1 MKLLKRT
8 VKNYILYSA
17 LLLLICTPLYYLSIH
32 RLFVN
37 EMEEELFHHKNNFK
51 KTLDKLEYEKD
62 IQLYQLIN
70 EEFQLKETS
79 KWPISDSLFTYSQY
93 DSLEKT
99 FVPYR
104 ALRTGVTVQGTRYEL
119 LIRESIVGN
128 TKLVTAIVAIQ
139 TTLLVLMLIGFILI
153 NRKLSKVVWDP
164 FYTILEKLKNYQIDK
179 DLTIDLPHSSTAEF
193 RDLSE
198 ALVHLVNK
206 SRDAYLSQKEFTENA
221 SHELQTPL
229 AIFRS
234 KLELLMQGAD
244 ISSEQAELISS
255 LLNATDRI
263 VRLNKNL
270 LLLSK
275 IENRQFLSRQEILL
289 SSALTQSLGL
299 YKQMAQEKEIKI
311 TTHIISEI
319 AIKTNPSLLEILLS
333 NLISNA
339 IRYTPA
345 QNEVRIEIEKK
356 SITIRNPGEPFN
368 FPNKIFDRF
377 NRESRTTQGNGLG
390 LAIVKKICDTEG
402 IPITYHYSQGSHLF
416 SIDF

>member
-1 MKLLKRT
+1 
-8 VKNYILYSA
+8 
-17 LLLLICTPLYYLSIH
+17 
-32 RLFVN
+32 
-37 EMEEELFHHKNNFK
+37 MEEELFHHKNNFN
-51 KTLDKLEYEKD
+51 KTLDKLENEKD

-79 KWPISDSLFTYSQY
+79 KWPISDSLFTYFQY
-93 DSLEKT
+93 DSLEKKT
-99 FVPYR
+99 VPYR
-104 ALRTGVTVQGTRYEL
+104 ALRTGVTVQSTHYEL

-198 ALVHLVNK
+198 ALVQLVNK
-206 SRDAYLSQKEFTENA
+206 SREAYLSQKEFTENA

-244 ISSEQAELISS
+244 ITSDQAELISS

-263 VRLNKNL
+263 ARLNKNL

-289 SSALTQSLGL
+289 SSALSQSLGL
-299 YKQMAQEKEIKI
+299 YKQMALEKEIKI

-319 AIKTNPSLLEILLS
+319 PIKTNPSLLEILLS

-345 QNEVRIEIEKK
+345 KNEIRIEIENKT
-356 SITIRNPGEPFN
+356 ITIGNPGEPFN

-402 IPITYHYSQGSHLF
+402 IQCTYHYSNGNHLF
-416 SIDF
+416 SIGF

>member
-51 KTLDKLEYEKD
+51 KTLDKLENEKD

>member
-51 KTLDKLEYEKD
+51 KTLDKLENEKD

-70 EEFQLKETS
+70 EEFQLKETN

-319 AIKTNPSLLEILLS
+319 AVKTNPSLLEILLS

-402 IPITYHYSQGSHLF
+402 IPITYHYLQGSHLF

>member
-17 LLLLICTPLYYLSIH
+17 LLLLICTPIYYLSIH

-51 KTLDKLEYEKD
+51 KTLDKLENEKD

-339 IRYTPA
+339 LRYTPA

-402 IPITYHYSQGSHLF
+402 IPITYHYLQGSHLF

>member
-1 MKLLKRT
+1 
-8 VKNYILYSA
+8 
-17 LLLLICTPLYYLSIH
+17 
-32 RLFVN
+32 
-37 EMEEELFHHKNNFK
+37 MEEELFHHKNNFN
-51 KTLDKLEYEKD
+51 KTLNKLENEKD

-70 EEFQLKETS
+70 EEFQLKKTS

-93 DSLEKT
+93 DSLEKK
-99 FVPYR
+99 FVPYL
-104 ALRTGVTVQGTRYEL
+104 ALRTGVTVQSARYEL

-198 ALVHLVNK
+198 ALVQLVNK

-244 ISSEQAELISS
+244 ITSEQAELISS

-299 YKQMAQEKEIKI
+299 YKQMALEKEIKI

-319 AIKTNPSLLEILLS
+319 AIKTNPSLLETLLS

-339 IRYTPA
+339 IRYTPP
-345 QNEVRIEIEKK
+345 QNEVTIEIEKK

-368 FPNKIFDRF
+368 FPHKIFDRF
-377 NRESRTTQGNGLG
+377 NRESRTVQGNGLG

-402 IPITYHYSQGSHLF
+402 IPITYHYSKGNHLF

>member
-51 KTLDKLEYEKD
+51 KTLDKLENEKD

-319 AIKTNPSLLEILLS
+319 AVKTNPSLLEILLS

>member
-17 LLLLICTPLYYLSIH
+17 LLLLICTPIYYLSIH

-51 KTLDKLEYEKD
+51 KTLDKLENEKD

-221 SHELQTPL
+221 SHESQTPL

-319 AIKTNPSLLEILLS
+319 AVKTNPSLLEILLS

>member
-51 KTLDKLEYEKD
+51 KTLDKLENEKD

-70 EEFQLKETS
+70 EEFQLKETN

-339 IRYTPA
+339 LRYTPA

-402 IPITYHYSQGSHLF
+402 IPITYHYLQGSHLF

>member
-1 MKLLKRT
+1 
-8 VKNYILYSA
+8 
-17 LLLLICTPLYYLSIH
+17 
-32 RLFVN
+32 
-37 EMEEELFHHKNNFK
+37 MEEELFHHKNNFK
-51 KTLDKLEYEKD
+51 KTLDKLENEKD

-339 IRYTPA
+339 LRYTPA

-402 IPITYHYSQGSHLF
+402 IPITYHYLQGSHLF

>member
-1 MKLLKRT
+1 
-8 VKNYILYSA
+8 
-17 LLLLICTPLYYLSIH
+17 
-32 RLFVN
+32 
-37 EMEEELFHHKNNFK
+37 MEEELFHHKNNFN
-51 KTLDKLEYEKD
+51 KTLNKLENEKD

-70 EEFQLKETS
+70 EEFQLKKTS

-93 DSLEKT
+93 DSLEKK
-99 FVPYR
+99 FVPYL
-104 ALRTGVTVQGTRYEL
+104 ALRTGVTVQSARYEL

-198 ALVHLVNK
+198 ALVQLVNK

-244 ISSEQAELISS
+244 ITSEQAELISS

-299 YKQMAQEKEIKI
+299 YKQMALEKEIKI

-339 IRYTPA
+339 IRYTPP
-345 QNEVRIEIEKK
+345 QNEVTIEIEKK

-368 FPNKIFDRF
+368 FPHKIFDRF
-377 NRESRTTQGNGLG
+377 NRESRTVQGNGLG

-402 IPITYHYSQGSHLF
+402 IPITYHYSKGNHLF

>member
-17 LLLLICTPLYYLSIH
+17 LLLLICTPIYYLSIH

-51 KTLDKLEYEKD
+51 KTLDKLENEKD

-319 AIKTNPSLLEILLS
+319 AVKTNPSLLEILLS

>member
-51 KTLDKLEYEKD
+51 KTLDKLENEKD

-70 EEFQLKETS
+70 EEFQLKETN

-93 DSLEKT
+93 DSLEKS

-234 KLELLMQGAD
+234 KLELLMQGAE

>member
-17 LLLLICTPLYYLSIH
+17 LLLLICTPLYYLSIQ

-37 EMEEELFHHKNNFK
+37 EMEEELFHHKNNFN
-51 KTLDKLEYEKD
+51 KTLDKLENEKD

-70 EEFQLKETS
+70 EEFQLIETS

-104 ALRTGVTVQGTRYEL
+104 TLRTGVTVQGTHYEL

-139 TTLLVLMLIGFILI
+139 TSLLVLMLIGFILI

-244 ISSEQAELISS
+244 ITSEQAELISS

-263 VRLNKNL
+263 VKLNKNL

-289 SSALTQSLGL
+289 SSALSQSLGL

-345 QNEVRIEIEKK
+345 QNEVRIEIENK

-402 IPITYHYSQGSHLF
+402 ILITYLYSQGSHLF
-416 SIDF
+416 SINF

>member
-1 MKLLKRT
+1 
-8 VKNYILYSA
+8 
-17 LLLLICTPLYYLSIH
+17 
-32 RLFVN
+32 
-37 EMEEELFHHKNNFK
+37 MEEELFHHKNNFK
-51 KTLDKLEYEKD
+51 KTLDKLENEKD

-319 AIKTNPSLLEILLS
+319 AVKTNPSLLEILLS

>member
-1 MKLLKRT
+1 MKLLRRT

-17 LLLLICTPLYYLSIH
+17 LLLLICTPLYYISIH
-32 RLFVN
+32 QLFVN
-37 EMEEELFHHKNNFK
+37 EMEEELFHHKSNFNS
-51 KTLDKLEYEKD
+51 TLTKIETQKD

-79 KWPISDSLFTYSQY
+79 KWPISDSLFTYTQY
-93 DSLEKT
+93 DSLEKKII
-99 FVPYR
+99 PYR
-104 ALRTGVTVQGTRYEL
+104 ALRTGVIIHGAPYEL
-119 LIRESIVGN
+119 IIRESIVGN
-128 TKLVTAIVAIQ
+128 TKLVTAIVSIQ
-139 TTLLVLMLIGFILI
+139 TTLLILMLIGFILI

-164 FYTILEKLKNYQIDK
+164 FYTILEKLKSYQIDK
-179 DLTIDLPHSSTAEF
+179 DLTFDLPHSSTAEF

-244 ISSEQAELISS
+244 ITNDQAELIGS

-263 VRLNKNL
+263 ARLNKNL

-275 IENRQFLSRQEILL
+275 IENRQFLSKQEVFL
-289 SSALTQSLGL
+289 SSSLAQSLGL
-299 YKQMAQEKEIKI
+299 YKQMTLEKEIKI
-311 TTHIISEI
+311 TTHINSEF
-319 AIKTNPSLLEILLS
+319 AIKVNPTLLDILLS

-339 IRYTPA
+339 IKHTPA
-345 QNEVRIEIEKK
+345 QKEVRIEIDKK
-356 SITIRNPGEPFN
+356 SLTISNPGEPFN
-368 FPNKIFDRF
+368 YPHKIFDRF
-377 NRESRTTQGNGLG
+377 NRESRIGHGNGLG
-390 LAIVKKICDTEG
+390 LAIVKKICDTEDLQ
-402 IPITYHYSQGSHLF
+402 ITYHYSDGNHYF
-416 SIDF
+416 KIDF

>member
-51 KTLDKLEYEKD
+51 KTLDKLENEKD

-70 EEFQLKETS
+70 EEFQLKETN

>member
-17 LLLLICTPLYYLSIH
+17 LLLLICTPLYYLSIQ

-37 EMEEELFHHKNNFK
+37 EMEEELFHHKNNFN
-51 KTLDKLEYEKD
+51 KTLDKLENEKD

-70 EEFQLKETS
+70 EEFQLIETS

-104 ALRTGVTVQGTRYEL
+104 TLRTGVTVQGTHYEL

-139 TTLLVLMLIGFILI
+139 TSLLVLMLIGFILI

-244 ISSEQAELISS
+244 ITSEQAELISS

-263 VRLNKNL
+263 VKLNKNL

-289 SSALTQSLGL
+289 SSALSQSLGL

-345 QNEVRIEIEKK
+345 QNEVRIEIENK

-368 FPNKIFDRF
+368 FPNKIFYRF

-402 IPITYHYSQGSHLF
+402 IPITYLYSQGSHLF

>member
-70 EEFQLKETS
+70 EEFQLKETN

>member
-17 LLLLICTPLYYLSIH
+17 LLLLICTPIYYLSIH

-51 KTLDKLEYEKD
+51 KTLDKLENEKD

-319 AIKTNPSLLEILLS
+319 AVKTNPSLLEILLS

-402 IPITYHYSQGSHLF
+402 IPITYHYLQGSHLF

>member
-1 MKLLKRT
+1 
-8 VKNYILYSA
+8 
-17 LLLLICTPLYYLSIH
+17 
-32 RLFVN
+32 
-37 EMEEELFHHKNNFK
+37 MEEELFHHKNNFN
-51 KTLDKLEYEKD
+51 KTLNKLENEKD

-70 EEFQLKETS
+70 EEFQLKKTS

-93 DSLEKT
+93 DSLEKK

-104 ALRTGVTVQGTRYEL
+104 ALRTGVTVQSARYEL

-198 ALVHLVNK
+198 ALVQLVNK

-244 ISSEQAELISS
+244 ITSEQAELISS

-299 YKQMAQEKEIKI
+299 YKQMALEKEIKI

-319 AIKTNPSLLEILLS
+319 AIKTNPSLLETLLS

-339 IRYTPA
+339 IRYTPP
-345 QNEVRIEIEKK
+345 QNEVTIEIEKK

-368 FPNKIFDRF
+368 FPHKIFDRF
-377 NRESRTTQGNGLG
+377 NRESRTVQGNGLG

-402 IPITYHYSQGSHLF
+402 IPITYHYSKGNHLF

>member
-1 MKLLKRT
+1 MKLLRRT

-37 EMEEELFHHKNNFK
+37 EMEEELFHHKNNFN
-51 KTLDKLEYEKD
+51 KTLNKLENEKD

-70 EEFQLKETS
+70 EEFQLKKTS

-93 DSLEKT
+93 DSLEKK
-99 FVPYR
+99 FVPYL
-104 ALRTGVTVQGTRYEL
+104 ALRTGVTVQSARYEL

-198 ALVHLVNK
+198 ALVQLVNK

-244 ISSEQAELISS
+244 ITSEQAELISS

-299 YKQMAQEKEIKI
+299 YKQMALEKEIKI

-339 IRYTPA
+339 IRYTPP
-345 QNEVRIEIEKK
+345 QNEVTIEIEKK

-368 FPNKIFDRF
+368 FPHKIFDRF
-377 NRESRTTQGNGLG
+377 NRESRTVQGNGLG

-402 IPITYHYSQGSHLF
+402 IPITYHYSKGNHLF